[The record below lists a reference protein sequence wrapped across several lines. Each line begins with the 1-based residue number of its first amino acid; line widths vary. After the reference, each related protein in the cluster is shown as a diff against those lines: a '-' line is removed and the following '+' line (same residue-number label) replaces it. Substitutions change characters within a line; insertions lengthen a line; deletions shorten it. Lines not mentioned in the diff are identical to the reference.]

1 MVVGLG
7 VNYFCHLP
15 GAEVLCTE
23 QRHYIKHFKLILII
37 HHDVT
42 ELVSILK
49 ESIFLLSSSFLP
61 SIMMWIFQ
69 KSKLKISLLSIILS
83 GMSPHSLFFYNK
95 NHLKILFSIL

>member
-23 QRHYIKHFKLILII
+23 QMHYIKHFKLILII